1 MLDELILQSA
11 GRFVTVSFIKKN
23 GERRVLNGRLGVTK
37 HLKGGKSTLD
47 ADKFITIYDVV
58 NKGYRAISRDS
69 IESVSIGGEVHV

>member
-23 GERRVLNGRLGVTK
+23 GQRRVLNGRLGVTK